1 MTREEQSTYH
11 LSMDKFKHKLYK
23 EFDDNALTVLGVSGD
38 RVREV
43 LAERGQDVD
52 AEFEEA
58 WSFGGATFMRQSMC
72 MVLVILERVYHET
85 EIGRELNDEEFIQR
99 VESFRIGLDEEV
111 IYAWQDMKIKQTNN
125 AETEI

>member
-1 MTREEQSTYH
+1 
-11 LSMDKFKHKLYK
+11 MDKFKHKLYK
-23 EFDDNALTVLGVSGD
+23 EFDDNAFTVLGVSGD

-43 LAERGQDVD
+43 LAERGQDID
-52 AEFEEA
+52 TEFEEA
-58 WSFGGATFMRQSMC
+58 WNFGGASFMRQSMC

-125 AETEI
+125 AEAEI